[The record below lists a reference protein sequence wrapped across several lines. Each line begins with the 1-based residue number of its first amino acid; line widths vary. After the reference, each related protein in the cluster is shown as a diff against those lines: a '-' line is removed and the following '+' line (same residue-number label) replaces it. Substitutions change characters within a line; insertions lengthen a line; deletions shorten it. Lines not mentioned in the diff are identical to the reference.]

1 MRKLWTNLFIPMD
14 KKELMQKITAAV
26 GREKAIELVVQ
37 AYNTELLTTIV
48 SRLEE
53 GKSKMIGGYK
63 RRDHLQDALER
74 VLQVCELAG

>member
-1 MRKLWTNLFIPMD
+1 MD
-14 KKELMQKITAAV
+14 KKELMKKIVAKV
-26 GREKAIELVVQ
+26 GRDKAVDLVVQ

-48 SRLEE
+48 SRLED

-74 VLQVCELAG
+74 VNQVCELTE

>member
-1 MRKLWTNLFIPMD
+1 MD
-14 KKELMQKITAAV
+14 KKELMQKITDKV
-26 GREKAIELVVQ
+26 GRDKAIDMVLQ

-74 VLQVCELAG
+74 VWHVCELTA